1 MICEVVAIG
10 TELLLG
16 EIVDTNSSWI
26 GQQLALGGIA
36 NYFQV
41 KVGDNHERM
50 VATLRDALERSDAV
64 IVCGGLGPT
73 QDDITRAAI
82 AEVMNVGLERDETI
96 VARITEMFSSR
107 GREMPANN
115 LLQADV
121 PVGAVTI
128 PQQPGTAPGLMAPVG
143 DKVIYAVPGVPYE
156 MKIMVGQF
164 VVPDLQERAGI
175 SSVIRS
181 RTLKTWGQSESGL
194 AEMLA
199 TRIDELDRIG
209 NPTLAFN
216 ASGVE
221 GLKVRI
227 TASAADDAAAEAMLA
242 DEEAVIRTILGDLI
256 FGADDD
262 TMESIVVEALA
273 AQGWSL
279 AMAESITGGMM
290 TDRLTSVADAHS
302 VFRGSMVTGSD
313 DGGGDVSEAGA
324 QALAE
329 RVAQDFGA
337 DVAIASVGV
346 GGPGGPEGVDIGTV
360 FLAVR
365 QPSGT
370 ETATVKVPGDRLRI
384 RGYATISLMNMFRR
398 SLPSVR

>member
-26 GQQLALGGIA
+26 GQQLALGGIT
-36 NYFQV
+36 NFFQV
-41 KVGDNHERM
+41 KVGDNHDRM
-50 VATLRDALERSDAV
+50 VASLQAAVDRSDAV

-73 QDDITRAAI
+73 QDDITRQAI
-82 AEVMNVGLERDETI
+82 AEVMGVGLERDPVI
-96 VARITEMFSSR
+96 VERITKMFASR

-121 PVGAVTI
+121 PVGASTI
-128 PQQPGTAPGLMAPVG
+128 PQQPGTAPGLAAPVG

-156 MKIMVGQF
+156 MKIMVGEF
-164 VVPDLQERAGI
+164 VLPDLQKRAGI
-175 SSVIRS
+175 TSVIRS

-199 TRIDELDRIG
+199 HRIDELDSVG

-227 TASAADDAAAEAMLA
+227 TAGAGDDAAAEKILD
-242 DEEAVIRTILGDLI
+242 DEEKTMRDILGGLI
-256 FGADDD
+256 FGMDDD
-262 TMESIVVEALA
+262 TMESVVVA
-273 AQGWSL
+273 AIADRGWSF
-279 AMAESITGGMM
+279 AVAESVTGGMM
-290 TDRLTSVADAHS
+290 TDRLTSVQGADR
-302 VFRGSMVTGSD
+302 VFQGALVTGSD
-313 DGGGDVSEAGA
+313 DGGGEVSEAGA
-324 QALAE
+324 AALAE
-329 RVAQDFGA
+329 RAAEQFGA
-337 DVAIASVGV
+337 DVAIGSTGV
-346 GGPGGPEGVDIGTV
+346 AGPGGAGGVDVGTV

-365 QPSGT
+365 LPSGT
-370 ETATVKVPGDRLRI
+370 TTTTVKVPGDRIRI
-384 RGYATISLMNMFRR
+384 RGYATISLMNMLRQA
-398 SLPSVR
+398 LNA